1 MLRTGMSQS
10 NRSSHCILVVDD
22 EPHLLLKHLSTRTA
36 EETAIP
42 GAADLDGFF
51 ALALRELKSSAR
63 CVREYAAL
71 LEVSLAQELG
81 KAAENL
87 QGDSESACHLPR
99 PKVTEVRPTASR
111 TENRL
116 VGRTSTSSD
125 LRQVAREVRIQA
137 ELAARLID
145 DALQHEGP

>member
-1 MLRTGMSQS
+1 M
-10 NRSSHCILVVDD
+10 
-22 EPHLLLKHLSTRTA
+22 LLLKHLSTRTA
-36 EETAIP
+36 EESAIP
-42 GAADLDGFF
+42 CAADLDGFF
-51 ALALRELKSSAR
+51 ALAFLRELKSSAR

-71 LEVSLAQELG
+71 LEVSLAQEPG

-87 QGDSESACHLPR
+87 QGDSESACRLPR
-99 PKVTEVRPTASR
+99 PNVTEVRPTASR